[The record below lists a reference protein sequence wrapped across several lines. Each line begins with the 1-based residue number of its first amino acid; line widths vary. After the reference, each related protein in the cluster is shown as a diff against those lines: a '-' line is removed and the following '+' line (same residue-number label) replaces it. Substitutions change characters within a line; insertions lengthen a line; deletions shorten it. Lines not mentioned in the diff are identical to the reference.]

1 MMIRIGICALALA
14 CALTVLA
21 LVVTDSEGLGFMLY
35 EDLTCEE
42 MVFSWRFNLEVLDDI
57 LVSYDNCLDY
67 VDPELSGHDHG
78 ALGCAFIREHGLFV
92 QGIVNDIAAVHNIKC
107 ADE

>member
-1 MMIRIGICALALA
+1 MMIRLGVCALALA

-21 LVVTDSEGLGFMLY
+21 LVANSSEGLEGILY

-42 MVFSWRFNLEVLDDI
+42 LAFSYSFNREVLEDM
-57 LVSYDNCLDY
+57 LVYHDGCLEFI
-67 VDPELSGHDHG
+67 DPELSGHDHG
-78 ALGCAFIREHGLFV
+78 ALGCSFIREHGLFV